1 MRDLTVVINNC
12 ISDLNAIGIYPNKI
26 EKIEINTRAKSRWG
40 QCKYNTD
47 CFGDRHYSININALL
62 LDERTPMNSLLDTC
76 YHELLH
82 AVDGCMNHGS
92 KWESLADL
100 VSDCYSVNISRC
112 SSADEKL
119 GEEMKVVK
127 TETNPKKIYKAKC
140 ACCGKIITQKG
151 YRMPKW
157 YKHCN
162 DTKYDGSHIYYHSVC
177 GKYKGK
183 IIPLGI
189 EIEG

>member
-1 MRDLTVVINNC
+1 MRDLTVIINNC

-26 EKIEINTRAKSRWG
+26 EKVEVNTRAKSRWG
-40 QCKYNTD
+40 QCKYHTD
-47 CFGDRHYSININALL
+47 SFGDRHYSINISALL

-112 SSADEKL
+112 SSASEKL
-119 GEEMKVVK
+119 GEEMKAVR

-140 ACCGKIITQKG
+140 ACCEYVYKHKG
-151 YRMPKW
+151 YRAPQW
-157 YKHCN
+157 YNHLN
-162 DTKYDGSHIYYHSVC
+162 ERLSDGRYRFFCPTC
-177 GKYKGK
+177 GSTNGRLIKMD
-183 IIPLGI
+183 I